1 MEDLFGEVAGDYD
14 RMFPRD
20 FAEDKRVLSRAFK
33 GHKVRTVLDC
43 ACGTGP
49 HVALLAGQGYEVT
62 GSDSSEPMLEEA
74 RARLAEQELTADLVH
89 AQWQNLPG
97 TLNKRFDAVICI
109 GNSLPL
115 AGTDSEVQAAVQGM
129 FDVVSPGGVLVI
141 QNRNMDKM
149 KRERPEAILNEADQ
163 PGNYTLFIFEY
174 QDPMVIYKIFYIVT
188 GREHEVAYHEFPMN
202 LLVRAKFDRM
212 LQGVGASAWR
222 HFGDS
227 YFSPFSPAKSPRMIT
242 VVEK

>member
-1 MEDLFGEVAGDYD
+1 MEDLFGDVAREYD
-14 RMFPRD
+14 GMFPRD
-20 FAEDKRVLSRAFK
+20 FAEDNRMLSRAFK
-33 GHKVRTVLDC
+33 GHNIRTVLDC

-49 HVALLAGQGYEVT
+49 HVALLAGQGFNVT
-62 GSDSSEPMLEEA
+62 GTDSSRPMLEEA
-74 RARLAEQELTADLVH
+74 RARLEDQELSADLVH
-89 AQWQNLPG
+89 ARWQDLPEALG
-97 TLNKRFDAVICI
+97 KRFDAVICI

-115 AGTDSEVQAAVQGM
+115 AGDDDEVQASIKGM

-174 QDPMVIYKIFYIVT
+174 KDPIVIYKIFYIVT
-188 GREHEVAYHEFPMN
+188 GREHDVSYHEFPMN

-212 LQGVGASAWR
+212 LQGVGATSWR
-222 HFGDS
+222 HYGDS
-227 YFSPFSPAKSPRMIT
+227 YFSSFSPSRSPRMIA
-242 VVEK
+242 VVDK